1 MLLFY
6 GPQLSY
12 GVYLCFLLFHICD
25 VILFSINI
33 GEIIGFKSLDEYQ
46 VWMPSVSNP
55 YPQLRSDVVLLSVIG
70 TALIAFLR
78 IAGIG

>member
-1 MLLFY
+1 MMFT
-6 GPQLSY
+6 
-12 GVYLCFLLFHICD
+12 LCFYFHIFD
-25 VILFSINI
+25 VMLFSINI
-33 GEIIGFKSLDEYQ
+33 GEITGFKSLNEYQ
-46 VWMPSVSNP
+46 VWMPSVSTP